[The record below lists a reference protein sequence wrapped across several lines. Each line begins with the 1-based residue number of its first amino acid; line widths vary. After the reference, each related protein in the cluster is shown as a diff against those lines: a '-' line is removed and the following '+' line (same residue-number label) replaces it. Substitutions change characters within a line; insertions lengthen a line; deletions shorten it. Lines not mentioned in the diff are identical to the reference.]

1 MWDYLKSSIS
11 IFQEFFPSIDKIFIL
26 RGGLSSRLA
35 DMFWSTKILSLE
47 SKHSFDC
54 LLQHAD
60 FNMPT
65 STCLLQ
71 HAYFN
76 MPSSTCLLQHAY
88 FNIPTS
94 TCLLQHAY
102 FNMPASTCLL
112 QHAYFNMP
120 TSTCLLQHAYF
131 NMPASTCLLQ
141 HKLFARKKIIGLR
154 EILRKTKIDVLCID
168 KTKLDSSFPNHQF
181 KTEGYQFPPLR
192 RDRNSKGGGKLVFVR
207 EGFIAKQMK
216 NFEIGNAE
224 TMSWAYHC

>member
-216 NFEIGNAE
+216 NFEMGNAE

>member
-1 MWDYLKSSIS
+1 
-11 IFQEFFPSIDKIFIL
+11 
-26 RGGLSSRLA
+26 
-35 DMFWSTKILSLE
+35 MFWSTKILSLE

-88 FNIPTS
+88 FNI
-94 TCLLQHAY
+94 
-102 FNMPASTCLL
+102 
-112 QHAYFNMP
+112 P

-216 NFEIGNAE
+216 NFEMGNAE

>member
-102 FNMPASTCLL
+102 FNIPASTCLL

>member
-65 STCLLQ
+65 STCLL
-71 HAYFN
+71 
-76 MPSSTCLLQHAY
+76 
-88 FNIPTS
+88 
-94 TCLLQHAY
+94 
-102 FNMPASTCLL
+102 
-112 QHAYFNMP
+112 NMP

-131 NMPASTCLLQ
+131 NMPTSTFLLQHVYFNMPTSTCLLQ
-141 HKLFARKKIIGLR
+141 HVYFNMPTSTCLLQHVYFNMPTSTCLLQHVYFNINSLRGKK
-154 EILRKTKIDVLCID
+154 
-168 KTKLDSSFPNHQF
+168 S
-181 KTEGYQFPPLR
+181 
-192 RDRNSKGGGKLVFVR
+192 
-207 EGFIAKQMK
+207 
-216 NFEIGNAE
+216 
-224 TMSWAYHC
+224 

>member
-60 FNMPT
+60 FNFNMPTSTCLLQHAFFNMPTSTCLLQHSYFNMSTSTFLLQHACFNMST

-76 MPSSTCLLQHAY
+76 MS
-88 FNIPTS
+88 TS
-94 TCLLQHAY
+94 TCLLQHAC
-102 FNMPASTCLL
+102 FNMS
-112 QHAYFNMP
+112 
-120 TSTCLLQHAYF
+120 TST
-131 NMPASTCLLQ
+131 
-141 HKLFARKKIIGLR
+141 
-154 EILRKTKIDVLCID
+154 
-168 KTKLDSSFPNHQF
+168 
-181 KTEGYQFPPLR
+181 
-192 RDRNSKGGGKLVFVR
+192 
-207 EGFIAKQMK
+207 
-216 NFEIGNAE
+216 
-224 TMSWAYHC
+224 

>member
-88 FNIPTS
+88 FN
-94 TCLLQHAY
+94 
-102 FNMPASTCLL
+102 
-112 QHAYFNMP
+112 MP

-141 HKLFARKKIIGLR
+141 QKLFARKKIIGLR

-216 NFEIGNAE
+216 NFEMGNAE

>member
-112 QHAYFNMP
+112 QHAYFNVP

>member
-26 RGGLSSRLA
+26 KGGLSSRLA

-71 HAYFN
+71 HVYFN

-94 TCLLQHAY
+94 TCPLQHAY

-216 NFEIGNAE
+216 NFEMGNAE

>member
-54 LLQHAD
+54 LLQHVD

-216 NFEIGNAE
+216 NFEMGNAE

>member
-1 MWDYLKSSIS
+1 
-11 IFQEFFPSIDKIFIL
+11 
-26 RGGLSSRLA
+26 
-35 DMFWSTKILSLE
+35 
-47 SKHSFDC
+47 
-54 LLQHAD
+54 
-60 FNMPT
+60 MPT

-76 MPSSTCLLQHAY
+76 IPSSTCLLQHAY

-94 TCLLQHAY
+94 TCLLQHSY

-224 TMSWAYHC
+224 TMS

>member
-112 QHAYFNMP
+112 QH
-120 TSTCLLQHAYF
+120 
-131 NMPASTCLLQ
+131 
-141 HKLFARKKIIGLR
+141 KLFARKKIIGLR
-154 EILRKTKIDVLCID
+154 EILRKTKIGVLCID

-216 NFEIGNAE
+216 NFEMGNAE

>member
-112 QHAYFNMP
+112 QH
-120 TSTCLLQHAYF
+120 
-131 NMPASTCLLQ
+131 
-141 HKLFARKKIIGLR
+141 KLFARKKIIGLR

-207 EGFIAKQMK
+207 EGFIAKQIK
-216 NFEIGNAE
+216 NFEMGNAE

>member
-112 QHAYFNMP
+112 QH
-120 TSTCLLQHAYF
+120 
-131 NMPASTCLLQ
+131 
-141 HKLFARKKIIGLR
+141 KLFARKKIIGLR

-216 NFEIGNAE
+216 NFEMGNAE

>member
-94 TCLLQHAY
+94 TCLLQHSY

-112 QHAYFNMP
+112 QHAYFNVP

-216 NFEIGNAE
+216 NFEMGNAE